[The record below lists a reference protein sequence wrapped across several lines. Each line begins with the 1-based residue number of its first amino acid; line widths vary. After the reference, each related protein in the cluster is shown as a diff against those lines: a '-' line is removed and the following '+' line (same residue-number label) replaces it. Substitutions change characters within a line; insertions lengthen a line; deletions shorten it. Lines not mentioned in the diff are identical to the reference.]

1 MSFKLCFLT
10 IFCLVDLSMDV
21 SGVLIFPTIIVLL
34 WFLAFAFYIIV
45 LLCWVNIYLQLL
57 YLLGLI
63 DHYVVSLFL
72 LSLFI
77 LKSILSDMNITIPA
91 FFWFL
96 FAWNNFFHHLTLS
109 LYVSLDL
116 KWVSCRQNIYRS
128 WFVSIQLVYVF
139 W

>member
-1 MSFKLCFLT
+1 
-10 IFCLVDLSMDV
+10 MDV

-91 FFWFL
+91 FF
-96 FAWNNFFHHLTLS
+96 
-109 LYVSLDL
+109 
-116 KWVSCRQNIYRS
+116 
-128 WFVSIQLVYVF
+128 
-139 W
+139 